1 MSHTPTNCY
10 FPLLAVAMVSSSLI
24 PTWQPAQAQLIPDN
38 TLEAESS
45 VVVPI
50 EALKE
55 EIQGGAVRGANLF
68 HSFLEFNVDA
78 GSSVYFA
85 NPAGIQHILTRVTG
99 DQATNIGGRLGVNGG
114 ANLWLINPNGINF
127 GPDASLDVRGSF
139 VASTADGIELG
150 QQGVFSATNPQNS
163 QLLTIQP
170 TALFHQAWATHQA
183 QINNQADLAVAP
195 GQTLRLQGGTVKLT
209 GSLTAPGGKV
219 EVLGN
224 RVGLL
229 GNARIDVSGVNGGGT
244 ALIGGDYQGQ
254 GEVPRA
260 IRTYIS
266 PDARISA
273 DALTNGDG
281 GRVIV
286 WADDITRFY
295 GEISARGASGD
306 GGFVEVSGKEQL
318 VFRGKVDTDS
328 DTGNLG
334 TLHFRSA
341 TSSVKSRF

>member
-1 MSHTPTNCY
+1 MKHPLTNWY
-10 FPLLAVAMVSSSLI
+10 FPLLAVATVSSGLI
-24 PTWQPAQAQLIPDN
+24 PSWQPAQAQLIPDN
-38 TLEAESS
+38 TLGGESS

-55 EIQGGAVRGANLF
+55 EIQGGALRGTNLF
-68 HSFLEFNVDA
+68 HSFLEFNVEP

-85 NPAGIQHILTRVTG
+85 NPVGIEHILTRVTG
-99 DQATNIGGRLGVNGG
+99 NQASDIWGKLGVAGG

-139 VASTADGIELG
+139 VASTADGIRLG

-170 TALFHQAWATHQA
+170 GVLFHNAWAAYQA
-183 QINNQADLAVAP
+183 KINSQADLAVAP
-195 GQTLRLQGGTVKLT
+195 GQTLRLQGGTVELT
-209 GSLTAPGGKV
+209 GSLTAPGGRV

-229 GNARIDVSGVNGGGT
+229 RDAKIDVSGANGGGT

-260 IRTYIS
+260 SHTYIS
-266 PDARISA
+266 PNAEINA

-286 WADDITRFY
+286 WADDITQFY
-295 GEISARGASGD
+295 GEISARG
-306 GGFVEVSGKEQL
+306 
-318 VFRGKVDTDS
+318 
-328 DTGNLG
+328 
-334 TLHFRSA
+334 
-341 TSSVKSRF
+341 